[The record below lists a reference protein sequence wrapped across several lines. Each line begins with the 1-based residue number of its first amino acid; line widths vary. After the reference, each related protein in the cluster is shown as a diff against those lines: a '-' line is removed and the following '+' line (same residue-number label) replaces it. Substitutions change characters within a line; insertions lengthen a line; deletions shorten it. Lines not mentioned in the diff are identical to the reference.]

1 MIIIKPNCQY
11 LPEEENKHVEHVV
24 KCASI
29 CYGNDPFKDP
39 EHPIDYIKIYNNL
52 IRQNHISPLRHSTY
66 YYIIPSDVIT
76 DTSDFNNLLCG
87 LAYDF
92 DTKKLFVSI
101 NAQYYRERD
110 DMFGLFYDKYR
121 VSKHDYIKEIHNIKN
136 THTKKEA
143 FNTLRYTFIITTQI
157 STSREL
163 NRTSPN
169 NICEQSTR
177 YCKFSLPK
185 FGEDVTICQ
194 PHWLDICT
202 EPNVILKGVVTDKN
216 KLIEC
221 SSVKI
226 TKHIDKYYITTS
238 NLNTFE
244 LGEEYPVIVKGIPQ
258 DDGSS
263 ICYSTDYA
271 EKYIKSCCDDS
282 ILYGEA
288 IKAGVAPQDA
298 RGKLPLDTATKVV
311 YTYTYK
317 EWQHI
322 LDLRLRGTTGKPH
335 PNAKEVMKLLEP
347 ILEEQHNLDMNEN

>member
-11 LPEEENKHVEHVV
+11 LPEQEDKHVEHVV

-29 CYGNDPFKDP
+29 CYGNNPFKEP

-66 YYIIPSDVIT
+66 YYIIPSDVIA

-87 LAYDF
+87 MAYDF
-92 DTKKLFVSI
+92 DTKRLFVSI
-101 NAQYYRERD
+101 NGQYYRERD
-110 DMFGLFYDKYR
+110 DMFELFYNKYR
-121 VSKHDYIKEIHNIKN
+121 VSKRQYINEIYNLN
-136 THTKKEA
+136 NPYTQGDA
-143 FNTLRYTFIITTQI
+143 LATLRYTFIITTQI

-194 PHWLDICT
+194 PHWLDVCEQFTSVQIIKY
-202 EPNVILKGVVTDKN
+202 EN
-216 KLIEC
+216 KYL
-221 SSVKI
+221 VK
-226 TKHIDKYYITTS
+226 TPTGDV
-238 NLNTFE
+238 FE
-244 LGEEYPVIVKGIPQ
+244 LMNEYPVAVKGIPQ

-263 ICYSTDYA
+263 ICYSPDYA
-271 EKYIKSCCDDS
+271 EKYIKSCCDDA

-288 IKAGVAPQDA
+288 IKAGVATQDA

-317 EWQHI
+317 EWQRI

-335 PNAKEVMKLLEP
+335 PNAKEVMQLLEP

>member
-11 LPEEENKHVEHVV
+11 LPEKEDKHVEHVV

-29 CYGNDPFKDP
+29 CYGNNPFKEP

-52 IRQNHISPLRHSTY
+52 LRQKHLSPLRHSTY
-66 YYIIPSDVIT
+66 YYIVPRNVIINS
-76 DTSDFNNLLCG
+76 SDFNNILCG
-87 LAYDF
+87 VAFDF
-92 DTKKLFVSI
+92 NTERLFISI
-101 NAQYYRERD
+101 NGQYHRD
-110 DMFGLFYDKYR
+110 NIDMFKLFYDKYR
-121 VSKHDYIKEIHNIKN
+121 VSKREYINEIYNLDN
-136 THTKKEA
+136 PYVQDDA
-143 FNTLRYTFIITTQI
+143 LATLRYTFVITTQI

-194 PHWLDICT
+194 PHWLDICI
-202 EPNVILKGVVTDKN
+202 EPNVILRGVVTDKN
-216 KLIEC
+216 KLIEY
-221 SSVKI
+221 SSVRI
-226 TKHIDKYYITTS
+226 TKHLDKYYITTP

-244 LGEEYPVIVKGIPQ
+244 LGEEYPINVCDVSLN
-258 DDGSS
+258 DGSHISYS
-263 ICYSTDYA
+263 IDFA
-271 EKYIKSCCDDS
+271 EKYIKKCCDDAL
-282 ILYGEA
+282 LYGESL
-288 IKAGVAPQDA
+288 KAGVAPQDA
-298 RGKLPLDTATKVV
+298 RGLLPLDTATKVV

-335 PNAKEVMKLLEP
+335 PNAKEVMQLLEP

>member
-11 LPEEENKHVEHVV
+11 LPEEEGKHVEHVV

-29 CYGNDPFKDP
+29 CYGNDPFKEP
-39 EHPIDYIKIYNNL
+39 ELPIDYIKIYNNL
-52 IRQNHISPLRHSTY
+52 IKQNHISPFRHSTY
-66 YYIIPSDVIT
+66 YYIIPENAIINNT
-76 DTSDFNNLLCG
+76 DFDNILCG
-87 LAYDF
+87 RAF
-92 DTKKLFVSI
+92 DCNTKRLFVSI
-101 NAQYYRERD
+101 NGQYYID
-110 DMFGLFYDKYR
+110 NIDTFKLFYDKYR
-121 VSKHDYIKEIHNIKN
+121 VSKKLYIDEIYNLYN
-136 THTKKEA
+136 PYTQGDA
-143 FNTLRYTFIITTQI
+143 LATLRYTFIITTQI

-169 NICEQSTR
+169 NISEQSTR

-194 PHWLDICT
+194 PHWLDVC
-202 EPNVILKGVVTDKN
+202 EQFKDKN
-216 KLIEC
+216 GKLAENSIEH
-221 SSVKI
+221 SSVQIIKYE
-226 TKHIDKYYITTS
+226 DKYLVKTPTGDI
-238 NLNTFE
+238 FE
-244 LGEEYPVIVKGIPQ
+244 LINEYPVAVKGIPQ
-258 DDGSS
+258 NDGSS

-282 ILYGEA
+282 ILYREA
-288 IKAGVAPQDA
+288 LKAGVAPQDA

-335 PNAKEVMKLLEP
+335 PNAKEVMKLLGP
-347 ILEEQHNLDMNEN
+347 ILEEQRNLDMNEN